1 MKLVLLATAVAV
13 LLDTGGAMLRFL
25 GPDDD
30 LNRVMPGIPE
40 TEQASAAAY
49 AAGLDVQLSGQEAR
63 AAAAQAHAAEIAET
77 TARSSLEAASK
88 ESEAVSAVRLAN
100 IAAKNAIK
108 AREEADIAAT
118 KTREVVD
125 ALPVVVHKAEQRAV
139 KDAVNEAVAAMNK
152 VVAEVLLAYTTGNGA
167 ASKAAASRAQAEALP
182 FQAGKIRAEEI
193 MYSYALQAKELAKA
207 VGTLKEKA
215 VEIAGA
221 SQPLQ
226 ERGNGPAAQQLQ
238 MQAKDLMDKAAQ
250 LQGQARA
257 FDAKAHDIQG
267 GLGSFDKAAER
278 AAAYAAYQT
287 NPGGEVSGVPPPP
300 PLPLEGPPLPPSGT
314 SGAAM

>member
-1 MKLVLLATAVAV
+1 MQLVLLVTSVAV
-13 LLDTGGAMLRFL
+13 LLDTAGAMLRFL

-40 TEQASAAAY
+40 TAQASATAY

-63 AAAAQAHAAEIAET
+63 AAAALARAAEIAEA
-77 TARSSLEAASK
+77 TARASLDAASK
-88 ESEAVSAVRLAN
+88 ESEAVSDVRVAN
-100 IAAKNAIK
+100 IAVRNAMK
-108 AREEADIAAT
+108 AREEADAAAT
-118 KTREVVD
+118 KTREIVN
-125 ALPVVVHKAEQRAV
+125 ALPVVVHNAEQRAV
-139 KDAVNEAVAAMNK
+139 KDAIKEAVATMNK
-152 VVAEVLLAYTTGNGA
+152 VVAQVLLAYTSGNMA
-167 ASKAAASRAQAEALP
+167 AGKVAAQSAQAEALP
-182 FQAGKIRAEEI
+182 FQAGKLRAEEI

-257 FDAKAHDIQG
+257 FDAKAHDIQET
-267 GLGSFDKAAER
+267 LGTFDKSAER
-278 AAAYAAYQT
+278 AAEYAAYQA
-287 NPGGEVSGVPPPP
+287 NPGGGVSGLPPPP
-300 PLPLEGPPLPPSGT
+300 PLPLTPPPNGPAGT
-314 SGAAM
+314 SGVAL